1 MQEGAEGSTLMGQY
15 FDEAKNDDSFYLPP
29 EVFQNPDFKRGL
41 KMFVSDDGKAVR
53 FIITHQGDPASVDG
67 IKHVAGIK
75 DTVADAIKGTPLE
88 TARISLAGT
97 GSMYSDMQTGVIVD
111 LLIAG
116 ISSMILIFA
125 IMLLIT
131 RSVIAA
137 LVIVGTVAASLGTAC
152 GLSVLLWQDLLGFGV
167 QWIVL
172 PLSVVILLA
181 VGSDYNLLVVSRL
194 KEEIHAGLNTGIIRG
209 MGASGRVVTAAGM
222 VFAFTMMSMIVSDL
236 RVVGQLGATIGL
248 GLLVDTLIVR
258 SFMTPSI
265 AAALGRWFWW
275 PLNVNRIV
283 QRRRRASQPEAPTA
297 PIPQSA
303 TV

>member
-1 MQEGAEGSTLMGQY
+1 
-15 FDEAKNDDSFYLPP
+15 
-29 EVFQNPDFKRGL
+29 
-41 KMFVSDDGKAVR
+41 MFVTPDGKGVR
-53 FIITHQGDPASVDG
+53 FIITHQGDPASVEG

-75 DTVADAIKGTPLE
+75 DAVAEAIKGTPLE
-88 TARISLAGT
+88 GPKVWLAGT
-97 GSMYSDMQTGVIVD
+97 ASMYSDMQHGVILD
-111 LLIAG
+111 LMVAG
-116 ISSMILIFA
+116 IASLILIFA

-131 RSVIAA
+131 RSIVAA

-152 GLSVLLWQDLLGFGV
+152 GLSVLVWQDIAGFGL

-209 MGASGRVVTAAGM
+209 MGASGRVATAAGM
-222 VFAFTMMSMIVSDL
+222 VFAFTMASMLISDL

-248 GLLVDTLIVR
+248 GLLADTFIVR

-275 PLNVNRIV
+275 PLNTFRT
-283 QRRRRASQPEAPTA
+283 ATKDFSTPTPDADTA
-297 PIPQSA
+297 PIPLPTTASN
-303 TV
+303 